1 MVVPEHAL
9 IGVKEIAEYLC
20 LSIDCVYNNYIPKM
34 KEYGIIF
41 KRLEG
46 KIPHRRQILFT
57 YPSLIQKFLMN
68 EKKSE
73 RSKSKSLIK
82 PA

>member
-34 KEYGIIF
+34 KEHGIIF

-46 KIPHRRQILFT
+46 RIPHRRQVLFT
-57 YPSLIQKFLMN
+57 YPSLVQEFLMN
-68 EKKSE
+68 AQKSE
-73 RSKSKSLIK
+73 RSHSKRLTK
-82 PA
+82 VV